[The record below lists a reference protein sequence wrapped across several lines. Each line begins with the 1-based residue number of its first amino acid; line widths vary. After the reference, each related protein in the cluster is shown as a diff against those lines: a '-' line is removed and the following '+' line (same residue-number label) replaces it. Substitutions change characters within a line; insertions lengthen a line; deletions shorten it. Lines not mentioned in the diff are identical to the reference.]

1 MSESP
6 KKRCAR
12 WDADWDECAGL
23 LSGAAY
29 SIGYHSRLNHQERV
43 HPTRES
49 AAYARAL
56 VESGDSARYA
66 RALRCI
72 RTVLAL
78 QDPDPYS
85 PTYGIWPWYA
95 EEPLSEMAPPD
106 WNWADFVGT
115 SLCHLHEA
123 LPPAFPEADALRA
136 ELREALLCAA
146 YSIFRRNVRPDYTNI
161 ALMGTVVT
169 GYAGETFAQPLLL
182 AYARSRIRTFRTLLE
197 ETGGVA
203 EYNSPTYSWVAVE
216 ECERL
221 LALVRDDAVRR
232 DTEHVLR
239 FLWTDLARHFHPA
252 TRQLAGPH
260 SRAYQLYTPESL
272 LQQLPLPGNS
282 APCSCPADLR
292 ERFAKLPLKPPATG
306 LEVRCRHIRR
316 EPDSASTR
324 SVTWMSE
331 AACFGTV
338 SRGNLWVQQHPV
350 LAYWT
355 CGGGCQPAAFQAR
368 FLRDGNPCAS
378 MGVRSVQRENTAL
391 TGFFIAKNLG
401 DYHVSL
407 DRPSNGIFQAERL
420 VVRFE
425 LTAPNAAVR
434 ACGDAAAVFSAGQTA
449 LRVAWDPGAAFD
461 GRPVRTAFGRG
472 EACVWVDFVLAE
484 GPARAYDFATGL
496 ALRLA
501 AAFEVLP
508 AAAADLPPDSPV
520 LTASSTVWTA
530 RWRDLELEIP
540 AQGDNA

>member
-6 KKRCAR
+6 EKRCAR

-56 VESGDSARYA
+56 VEFGDPARYA

-78 QDPDPYS
+78 QDTDPYS

-292 ERFAKLPLKPPATG
+292 EQAEAGGVEAVVEVFDARDLALARERYFTGGCKTLRVGKREVIRGFEGKLQGKLSRRGFFAIRLEFSLAPPPVFVHFLCRLWQKMGNRLYGLHKNPLKNRKAGALLRNVPAY
-306 LEVRCRHIRR
+306 
-316 EPDSASTR
+316 
-324 SVTWMSE
+324 
-331 AACFGTV
+331 
-338 SRGNLWVQQHPV
+338 LWD
-350 LAYWT
+350 W
-355 CGGGCQPAAFQAR
+355 G
-368 FLRDGNPCAS
+368 
-378 MGVRSVQRENTAL
+378 
-391 TGFFIAKNLG
+391 
-401 DYHVSL
+401 
-407 DRPSNGIFQAERL
+407 
-420 VVRFE
+420 
-425 LTAPNAAVR
+425 
-434 ACGDAAAVFSAGQTA
+434 
-449 LRVAWDPGAAFD
+449 
-461 GRPVRTAFGRG
+461 
-472 EACVWVDFVLAE
+472 
-484 GPARAYDFATGL
+484 
-496 ALRLA
+496 
-501 AAFEVLP
+501 
-508 AAAADLPPDSPV
+508 
-520 LTASSTVWTA
+520 
-530 RWRDLELEIP
+530 
-540 AQGDNA
+540 